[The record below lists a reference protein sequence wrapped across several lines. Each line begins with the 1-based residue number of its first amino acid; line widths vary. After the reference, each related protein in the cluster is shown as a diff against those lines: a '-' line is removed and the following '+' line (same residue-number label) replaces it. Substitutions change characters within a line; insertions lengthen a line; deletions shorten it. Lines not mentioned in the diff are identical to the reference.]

1 MKLLFDE
8 NLSPGLVPVPEV
20 LLFPDSAHVHALE
33 RILASKHAKLEAV
46 RESKMS
52 AKS

>member
-1 MKLLFDE
+1 LKLLFDE
-8 NLSPGLVPVPEV
+8 NLSPSLVPVLEA

-33 RILASKHAKLEAV
+33 LILASKRAALEAA
-46 RESKMS
+46 RERKMS